1 MRFSQLVDVCGGHV
15 LAMTEDHEVVYLAT
29 DSRKAIPSAGTLF
42 FAIRGQRHDAHRF
55 LNELYKAGIRQFVVE
70 QDIDSATLPG
80 ANLLQVTS
88 SVDALQRLAAHHRA
102 SFRVPV
108 LGITGSNGKT
118 IIKEWLYQLLSVD
131 FSICKNPGSY
141 NSQIGVP
148 LSVWQLQ
155 DYHDLAIFE
164 AGISQPGEMGALAR
178 IIRPTAGLY
187 TNIGPAHDEGFKSR
201 QEKIREKMKLFQSAQ
216 TLIFCRDHTAI
227 FEEVERSYRGRTFT
241 WGVHPDSDVH
251 LQHWGAD
258 GAEILFDGEEVSLAF
273 PFTDRALQENALH
286 AVAVMLWLK
295 VKPAVIQSRLRQLRA
310 VPMRL
315 EMKQGINQC
324 QLIDDTYN
332 NDLGGLHISLDF
344 LASLQKK
351 NKTVI
356 LSDVLQSGRSGV
368 DWVTE
373 LSRMLAK
380 AGVNRFIGIGEVL
393 SANRAIISGQV
404 GRCEFYS
411 SVSAFVE
418 KVDFNQ
424 FDHEVILVKG
434 ARSFQFEKI
443 VSLLQRKVHGTVM
456 EIDLEAMVHNLNF
469 FRSRL
474 RPGVKLM
481 AMVKAFAYGSGSE
494 EIGNL
499 LQFHKVDYLGVAYP
513 DEGVEL
519 RKNHIRL
526 PIMVMNAS
534 AESLAACLKHDL
546 EPEVFSRAQL
556 EEMVQRLDGRV
567 LNIHLKFDTGMHR
580 LGFVEGEWSMIFDR
594 LKELPN
600 VRVASVF
607 THLAAADESQHDEF
621 SREQLALFERAC
633 SRFESSMGYRPL
645 RHALN
650 SPGILRFPEGQLDMV
665 RLGIGLYGINP
676 TTEFYPE
683 LKPVATLKSVVSQ
696 VKIVNA
702 GDTIGYGR
710 RGTTARPTTT
720 ATIAIGYADGFSRAF
735 SRGKGAVWIKGRLAP
750 VIGNVCMD
758 MAMVDVTG
766 MDVRAGDEVII
777 FGPEL
782 PITEVAAR
790 IDTIPY
796 EILTA
801 TSERVKRV
809 YYAASI

>member
-1 MRFSQLVDVCGGHV
+1 MRFSQLADVCRGRV
-15 LAMTEDHEVVYLAT
+15 LAMAGDREVVYLAT
-29 DSRKAIPSAGTLF
+29 DSRKAIASPVTLF

-55 LNELYKAGIRQFVVE
+55 IQELYKAGVRQFVVE
-70 QDIDSATLPG
+70 HEVNPLDFPK
-80 ANLLQVTS
+80 ANLLLVES
-88 SVDALQRLAAHHRA
+88 SVGALQDLAAAHRA
-102 SFRVPV
+102 SFRIPV
-108 LGITGSNGKT
+108 MGITGSNGKT
-118 IIKEWLYQLLSVD
+118 IIKEWLYQLLSPD

-148 LSVWQLQ
+148 LSIWHLQ
-155 DYHDLAIFE
+155 PYHELALFE
-164 AGISQPGEMGALAR
+164 AGISQPGEMEALAR
-178 IIRPTAGLY
+178 MIQPTIGLF
-187 TNIGPAHDEGFKSR
+187 TNIGPAHDEGFRTR
-201 QEKIREKMKLFQSAQ
+201 QDKIREKMKLFTSAQ
-216 TLIFCRDHTAI
+216 TLIYCRDH
-227 FEEVERSYRGRTFT
+227 EEIHQEAARSFRGKTFT
-241 WGVHPDSDVH
+241 WGVHADSDLH

-258 GAEILFDGEEVSLAF
+258 GAEIFFEGVEVSLAF

-286 AVAVMLWLK
+286 AVAVMMWLK
-295 VKPAVIQSRLRQLRA
+295 VNPTTIQARLRQLRA

-315 EMKQGINQC
+315 ELKQGINQC
-324 QLIDDTYN
+324 QIVDDTYN

-344 LASLQKK
+344 LANIQKK

-356 LSDVLQSGRSGV
+356 LSDVLQSGRPAT
-368 DWVTE
+368 DWVGE
-373 LSRMLAK
+373 LAHLLQK
-380 AGVNRFIGIGEVL
+380 AGVNRFVGVGEVL
-393 SANRAIISGQV
+393 GAHRTLIAAAVN
-404 GRCEFYS
+404 RCEFYS
-411 SVSAFVE
+411 SVAEFVQ
-418 KVDFNQ
+418 KADLQ
-424 FDHEVILVKG
+424 HFDREVILVKG

-456 EIDLEAMVHNLNF
+456 EIDLDAMVHNLNF

-474 RPGVKLM
+474 QPGVKLM

-534 AESLAACLKHDL
+534 AESLELCLKHQL
-546 EPEVFSRAQL
+546 EPEVFSTSQF
-556 EEMVQRLDGRV
+556 EEIVQRLDGRALHV
-567 LNIHLKFDTGMHR
+567 HLKIDTGMHR
-580 LGFVEGEWSMIFDR
+580 LGFVENEWRTIFDR
-594 LKELPN
+594 LRQVPH

-607 THLAAADESQHDEF
+607 THLAAADEPQHDEF
-621 SREQLALFERAC
+621 SHRQLATFSQAC
-633 SRFESSMGYRPL
+633 ALLEQTIGYRPL

-650 SPGILRFPEGQLDMV
+650 SPGILRFPGGQLDMV
-665 RLGIGLYGINP
+665 RLGIGLYGVNP
-676 TTEFYPE
+676 TAQVVPE

-696 VKIVNA
+696 VKVIDA
-702 GDTIGYGR
+702 GDTVGYGR
-710 RGTTARPTTT
+710 RGTAARPTTT
-720 ATIAIGYADGFSRAF
+720 ATVAIGYADGFSRAF
-735 SRGKGAVWIKGRLAP
+735 SRGKGAVWIKGKLAP

-758 MAMVDVTG
+758 MTMVDVTG
-766 MDVRAGDEVII
+766 IDVREGDEVIV
-777 FGPEL
+777 FGPQF
-782 PITEVAAR
+782 PIAEVASR